1 MTVYHMSENDAA
13 ALLSRSSNFRLFHNS
28 HLAAQIMALHMV
40 KSLNHVLSL
49 LQVHTICGI
58 FALLN
63 QGQSVGSAQAAAD
76 GKGALL
82 RVIASLRVIRN
93 AERAIL
99 ATFAISACLV
109 LPTVHNVVVA
119 WRAEIVAAL
128 AAHEKAN
135 GAAVHALEVDKLVS
149 VLCTHVATKSHGL
162 PSARLA
168 EKIFPLGL
176 ILSLHCLL
184 AVLHATKV
192 GLMAVEALVESAEVD
207 GKGLKLSE
215 VCIVRVDYATARRI
229 SLISGRL
236 DGQFYDLPLLE
247 YMLGNKFTEDGY
259 IGR

>member
-1 MTVYHMSENDAA
+1 MGD
-13 ALLSRSSNFRLFHNS
+13 
-28 HLAAQIMALHMV
+28 
-40 KSLNHVLSL
+40 
-49 LQVHTICGI
+49 
-58 FALLN
+58 
-63 QGQSVGSAQAAAD
+63 
-76 GKGALL
+76 
-82 RVIASLRVIRN
+82 
-93 AERAIL
+93 AERAIV
-99 ATFAISACLV
+99 SAGALCLDLV
-109 LPTVHNVVVA
+109 LPTVHDIIVA
-119 WRAEIVAAL
+119 WLAEIVAAL

-135 GAAVHALEVDKLVS
+135 GAAVHALEVDKLVA
-149 VLCTHVATKSHGL
+149 VLCTHVATKAHGL

-168 EKIFPLGL
+168 EKIFWLGL

-236 DGQFYDLPLLE
+236 DGQFYNLPLLE
-247 YMLGNKFTEDGY
+247 YVLGNKLIEDGY